1 MTKLYTKFRDAWFNK
16 DIEAYLSCFH
26 EDHETYLHASGRS
39 IFMHNFDIDRFVKYN
54 TEYQQLYP
62 TCIYE
67 SDDILVE
74 HFYTLALDGSCEAIL
89 WSHEKKDGLIWRTQN
104 GCTPISKEGW
114 EAHSVNNTT
123 QK

>member
-16 DIEAYLSCFH
+16 DIETYLSCFH

-74 HFYTLALDGSCEAIL
+74 HFYTLAPDGSCEAIL
-89 WSHEKKDGLIWRTQN
+89 WSHEKRMVKFGEL
-104 GCTPISKEGW
+104 KMA
-114 EAHSVNNTT
+114 AHQFRRKSGKHI
-123 QK
+123 Q